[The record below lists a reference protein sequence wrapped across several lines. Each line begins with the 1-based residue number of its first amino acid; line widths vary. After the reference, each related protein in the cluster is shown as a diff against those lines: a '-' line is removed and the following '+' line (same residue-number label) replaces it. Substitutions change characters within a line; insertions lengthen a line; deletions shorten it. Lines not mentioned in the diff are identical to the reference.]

1 MINLS
6 LTIKRALI
14 VIGIVMILW
23 LLWIVGRDWLKPNI
37 IKGLGG
43 YTNSEMKHTT
53 DTLSIKYNN
62 IFIKYKELEVKAQL
76 IGKPEYISVYKYI
89 KEQNTNDTSTTGK
102 VQPQITTILGVKRY
116 QTIIN
121 DTILQGNIETILSL
135 DSCKIVS
142 QTLKYQPKIPYIRE
156 KIVTIVNNTETILSD
171 KPKAYIGAGINVS
184 SNNQITPQVLYLTKK
199 KWLYNIGYQ
208 KDITNQLPN
217 TIQIGVAK
225 LF

>member
-1 MINLS
+1 MEMRTTMRTLLKLGI
-6 LTIKRALI
+6 TV
-14 VIGIVMILW
+14 VILL
-23 LLWIVGRDWLKPNI
+23 LLWKFTKDWIKPRVV
-37 IKGLGG
+37 KALGG
-43 YTNSEMKHTT
+43 YTEKEVKTKV
-53 DTLSIKYNN
+53 DTLTVKYKD
-62 IFIKYKELEVKAQL
+62 IYVKYKELQTKVAVIPEPIYIDNYVYVKET
-76 IGKPEYISVYKYI
+76 K
-89 KEQNTNDTSTTGK
+89 TNSLNTTGK
-102 VQPQITTILGVKRY
+102 SQPKIMASERVKRY
-116 QTIIN
+116 STSVN
-121 DTILQGNIETILSL
+121 DSILDGNIETILSL
-135 DSCKIVS
+135 ENCKIIS
-142 QTLKYQPKIPYIRE
+142 QSLNYTPKIPYIRE

>member
-1 MINLS
+1 MEMRTTMRTLLKLGI
-6 LTIKRALI
+6 TV
-14 VIGIVMILW
+14 VILL
-23 LLWIVGRDWLKPNI
+23 LLWKFTKDWIKPRVV
-37 IKGLGG
+37 KALGG
-43 YTNSEMKHTT
+43 YTEKEVKTKV
-53 DTLSIKYNN
+53 DTLTVKYKD
-62 IFIKYKELEVKAQL
+62 IYVKYKELQTKVAVIPEPIYIDNYVYVKET
-76 IGKPEYISVYKYI
+76 K
-89 KEQNTNDTSTTGK
+89 TNSLNTTGK
-102 VQPQITTILGVKRY
+102 SDLKIMASERVKRY
-116 QTIIN
+116 STSIN
-121 DTILQGNIETILSL
+121 DSILDGNIETILSL
-135 DSCKIVS
+135 ENCKIIS
-142 QTLKYQPKIPYIRE
+142 QSLNYTPKIPYIRE